1 MKHNLETYLNEYE
14 TLTPSDTQVGE
25 GVVASD
31 WWSGLKS
38 QFDELIWLYYPS
50 RTIFMNERF
59 NPEDTDTT
67 YTNIVKTFSIWIKS
81 HKRMLDGLYKGFI
94 VDFHPEWN
102 VDGVEGFVSKDM
114 HTGTTTEDHTGD
126 DRLTYEDNGNTRRS
140 GNESIA
146 SSGTDTDT
154 RQVKTFDDGTN
165 WKDESKNS
173 AGYGKTD
180 THTYNNVTDTK
191 DLDGFKNQ
199 NYDSTVE
206 RTNDLLDE
214 HVDIKMRQGNIGVV
228 STVKLL
234 QENRELFTSSD
245 FDFYKYVVHSCVN
258 QVSYAVEGVL

>member
-25 GVVASD
+25 DVVGSD

-38 QFDELIWLYYPS
+38 QFDELIWLYFPS
-50 RTIFMNERF
+50 RTIFMNDRF

-67 YTNIVKTFSIWIKS
+67 YTNIIKTFSIWIKS
-81 HKRMLDGLYKGFI
+81 HKRQLDRLYVGYMA
-94 VDFHPEWN
+94 DFNPLWN
-102 VDGVEGFVSKDM
+102 VDGVEGFVSKDT
-114 HTGTTTEDHTGD
+114 HKGSTTEEHTGD

-154 RQVKTFDDGTN
+154 RQVKTFDDVTN

-173 AGYGKTD
+173 ADYGKTD

-199 NYDSTVE
+199 NYDSTLE

-214 HVDIKMRQGNIGVV
+214 HVDMKIRQGNIGV
-228 STVKLL
+228 T
-234 QENRELFTSSD
+234 QSD
-245 FDFYKYVVHSCVN
+245 KILGDAQRLYMDDIMDFYKYVVRSCVN